1 MTSAEDFRR
10 EMGEPDESF
19 ERCVL
24 CTLTKLKQEEAKPVK
39 KKISM
44 GFALAAALVLLAVTA
59 LAAGSWGIVSY
70 LREKG
75 VEPAVHKLVTELPQQ
90 QGISNLAAVTIDE
103 LLIDGG
109 KVYLAMTVQPKKEKT
124 LMIPKVENLAVPGGM
139 AALNNLDY
147 DATMSVRAFAE
158 SKGFEN
164 IVGVTL
170 EEGAFF
176 EKLNNAVYQ
185 VLEDGTL
192 RCLLEYNYAG
202 GEAFPEE
209 RIWCTMNVLLLKY
222 REDDVKPDHVRISKT
237 EYVHLQLEVP
247 LNSSRE
253 TRKSQAADA
262 HGIDGYEKTIEYV
275 TMTPME
281 DDTVQFTMLINTDV
295 WKKNDFHFFTAAL
308 ADASGK
314 QLCRIDMGMSNLI
327 LSGKELWYGVVPVG
341 YAQAA
346 LADKVTIQLQE
357 RVGLQWQARDT
368 YTYTME

>member
-24 CTLTKLKQEEAKPVK
+24 CTLIKLKQEEVEPVK

-90 QGISNLAAVTIDE
+90 QGISNLAAVTVDE

-109 KVYLAMTVQPKKEKT
+109 KVYLSMTVRPKKEKT

-139 AALNNLDY
+139 AALNNPDY

-158 SKGFEN
+158 SKGFEY
-164 IVGVTL
+164 IVGVTI

-192 RCLLEYNYAG
+192 RCLLEYSYAG

-209 RIWCTMNVLLLKY
+209 RLWCTMNVLLLKY

-237 EYVHLQLEVP
+237 EYVHLHLEVP
-247 LNSSRE
+247 LNISRE
-253 TRKSQAADA
+253 TRKSRVADA
-262 HGIDGYEKTIEYV
+262 HGIDGFGKTIEYV
-275 TMTPME
+275 TMTPVE
-281 DDTVQFTMLINTDV
+281 DGSVQLTMMINRDV
-295 WKKNDFHFFTAAL
+295 WKKNDFHFFAAAL
-308 ADASGK
+308 LDASGK
-314 QLCRIDMGMSNLI
+314 QLCRLDMGMSNMI
-327 LSGKELWYGVVPVG
+327 LSGKELWYGVIPAWH
-341 YAQAA
+341 AQTA
-346 LADKVTIQLQE
+346 LKDTVTIQLQE
-357 RVGLQWQARDT
+357 REGLLWQERDT
-368 YTYTME
+368 YTYTLE